1 MRVVVVMSTFNGERF
16 VGEQVESILSQ
27 LPPEG
32 RLLIRDDGSSDATA
46 GALAAMVDARI
57 ALTRGENI
65 GFAASFFRLLDS
77 VPADAE
83 MVMLSDQDDVWL
95 PARIE
100 RAWRVLQQTGDE
112 PVLYCSRMR
121 LVDEQLQPLGLSRT
135 PARGPSFDNALAEN
149 IVTGCTVA
157 LNPAALRIAS
167 PGAGLARVHFHD
179 WWLYLV
185 VAAFGRVV
193 FDPEPTV
200 LYRQHGN
207 NVIGMGS
214 GLARYRA
221 MLRFLRRRNWVQIM
235 FMQVEQFRALHA
247 PALDAGQRR
256 LLERYFD
263 PHDWR
268 AVARLLFAARRFQQ
282 SLVSEALFR
291 GLLLAC
297 LASGKGLLPRA
308 RRGQANTDE

>member
-1 MRVVVVMSTFNGERF
+1 MRVVVVMSTFDGERY
-16 VGEQVESILSQ
+16 VGEQVASILSQ
-27 LPPEG
+27 LPADG
-32 RLLIRDDGSSDATA
+32 RLMVRDDGSRDRTPEVVASIGDPRVS
-46 GALAAMVDARI
+46 LA
-57 ALTRGENI
+57 RGENI
-65 GFAASFFRLLDS
+65 GFAASFFRLLES

-95 PARIE
+95 PGRIE
-100 RAWRVLQQTGDE
+100 RAWRVLGQAGAE

-121 LVDEQLQPLGLSRT
+121 LVDEQLRPLGLSRT
-135 PARGPSFDNALAEN
+135 LARGPSFDNALAEN

-157 LNPAALRIAS
+157 LNPAAVRIAS
-167 PGAGLARVHFHD
+167 PGTGLARVHFHD

-235 FMQVEQFRALHA
+235 FMQVDHFRALHA
-247 PALDAGQRR
+247 PALEAGKRK
-256 LLERYFD
+256 LMDRYFD
-263 PHDWR
+263 PSDWR
-268 AVARLLFAARRFQQ
+268 SVARLVFAARRFQQ
-282 SLVSEALFR
+282 SLVGEALFR

-308 RRGQANTDE
+308 PRA